1 MSAPHRI
8 LLGVTGGIAA
18 YKAAE
23 LVRAL
28 VRNNVEVQVAMTEAA
43 TKFVGPATFQALSGK
58 PVVTDLWDTAFA
70 SNMAHIELTRGVDA
84 VLVAPASADFLA
96 KLANGI
102 ADDLLSTTCLARNC
116 PLLVAPAMNLEMW
129 NNPAT
134 QRNVLR
140 LRADGVT
147 ILGPASGDQAC
158 GEVGM
163 GRMLEP
169 EDLLREVLAF
179 LAPKRLA
186 GKRVLVTAGPTF
198 EAIDTVRGI
207 TNSSSGKMGY
217 AIAEA
222 AAAMGADVTLVSGPT
237 ALASPT
243 GVRRIDV
250 TSAAEMFAEVKGAL
264 ARNDLFFSVA
274 AVADYTP
281 VARSGTKIKKSREA
295 MTLELKP
302 TEDILAW
309 VAAQP
314 GAPFCVGFAAESEN
328 LAGFAQAKREKKK
341 LPMIV
346 ANLVQDAIG
355 KDENEV
361 TVYDGAGAHPF
372 GRAAKPVIA
381 RRLLEHAC
389 ALMDARHGGANVKP
403 FKQAS

>member
-1 MSAPHRI
+1 
-8 LLGVTGGIAA
+8 
-18 YKAAE
+18 
-23 LVRAL
+23 
-28 VRNNVEVQVAMTEAA
+28 
-43 TKFVGPATFQALSGK
+43 
-58 PVVTDLWDTAFA
+58 
-70 SNMAHIELTRGVDA
+70 
-84 VLVAPASADFLA
+84 
-96 KLANGI
+96 
-102 ADDLLSTTCLARNC
+102 
-116 PLLVAPAMNLEMW
+116 
-129 NNPAT
+129 
-134 QRNVLR
+134 
-140 LRADGVT
+140 
-147 ILGPASGDQAC
+147 
-158 GEVGM
+158 
-163 GRMLEP
+163 
-169 EDLLREVLAF
+169 
-179 LAPKRLA
+179 
-186 GKRVLVTAGPTF
+186 
-198 EAIDTVRGI
+198 
-207 TNSSSGKMGY
+207 
-217 AIAEA
+217 
-222 AAAMGADVTLVSGPT
+222 
-237 ALASPT
+237 
-243 GVRRIDV
+243 
-250 TSAAEMFAEVKGAL
+250 MFAEVKGAL